1 MSRHNYKKALILAS
15 LFASS
20 QAHATFEIMHDE
32 VDGKDTAVY
41 IGGYA
46 KLDIRHVDGDVAYQ
60 DYWVGN
66 FPGGEPVETSRTGFN
81 VKESRLLF
89 KVNHGE
95 ISAVVEVDMY
105 GGGGNEVV
113 SNSSNLRL
121 RHYYINYKNWMVGQN
136 WSTFMPLHA
145 LPESLDFG
153 GPHVGEVF
161 ARQVQV
167 RYTYGNWQ
175 FAIENPE
182 TNGDGDIDAPSSAVG
197 LTGKNAD
204 PDESTP
210 DLVARYNWNE
220 DWGTLSVGVLAR
232 KLDQGGID
240 EFAFATNIAGKIK
253 TFDRDD
259 LRFQITAGDPGRY
272 AAAGMTP
279 DVVVR
284 PNTEDELEVETTL
297 AYTLA
302 YRHFWD
308 ETLRSTVYYGA
319 AKTDVLERDR
329 AHWAVNLLT
338 DIEKNFTVGVEFGNY
353 SVNDEGAEDV
363 DSNYLQFSAVYKF

>member
-1 MSRHNYKKALILAS
+1 MSLHNYKKALILAGI
-15 LFASS
+15 FASS
-20 QAHATFEIMHDE
+20 HAHATFEIMHDE
-32 VDGKDTAVY
+32 IDGKDTAVY

-46 KLDIRHVDGDVAYQ
+46 KLDIRHVDGDIAYQ

-66 FPGGEPVETSRTGFN
+66 FPGGEPIDTSRTGFN

-95 ISAVVEVDMY
+95 ISAVFEIDMY

-113 SNSSNLRL
+113 SNSSNIRL

-153 GPHVGEVF
+153 GPHVGQVF

-182 TNGDGDIDAPSSAVG
+182 TNGDGDFDSPSSAVG
-197 LTGKNAD
+197 LTGSNAD

-210 DLVARYNWNE
+210 DLVARYNWKE
-220 DWGTLSVGVLAR
+220 DWGQLSVGLLAR
-232 KLDQGGID
+232 KVDQGGLD

-253 TFDRDD
+253 TYDRDD

-279 DVVVR
+279 DVVIR
-284 PNTEDELEVETTL
+284 PNTEDELDVESTF
-297 AYTLA
+297 AYTFA

-308 ETLRSTVYYGA
+308 ETLRSNIYYGA
-319 AKTDVLERDR
+319 ATTDILERDR

-353 SVNDEGAEDV
+353 SINDENAEDV